1 MGGLLNVRAPG
12 PFFLDNLRGAGAT
25 LLEIASVRAALFG
38 VELREEIE
46 RRKRSLALTA
56 CAGVLLHL
64 VLVLVTFL
72 VAAIFWDTH
81 RVAAIAVMAGSY
93 LVAAAAILLVLRVE
107 SSVKPPAFESTLAE
121 LAHDLRDLRAPR

>member
-1 MGGLLNVRAPG
+1 MGGLLSVRASGPG
-12 PFFLDNLRGAGAT
+12 FLDNLRGAGAT

-56 CAGVLLHL
+56 CASVLLHL
-64 VLVLVTFL
+64 VLMLITFL

-81 RVAAIAVMAGSY
+81 RVAAIAVMAGTY
-93 LVAAAAILLVLRVE
+93 LAVAAVILLVLRVE
-107 SSVKPPAFESTLAE
+107 SSAKPTAFEATLAE
-121 LAHDLRDLRAPR
+121 LSHDLRDLRASL